1 MRRRSPGC
9 TRPSRRDDG
18 DSCVCGL
25 YDIISH
31 YKSTILFI
39 FFIGLLGCCCSTKIK
54 TGEASGDRSF
64 PIRILISMLNLCA
77 CAVGFGVRL
86 IVSILFCIGKNL
98 PALCSE
104 CLTMAKDKHK
114 LTENQLPIKSDLPD
128 IENKKA
134 SKMMYERNEHL
145 PRNQTLENDYNTS
158 LPLLEYTAYCSNDT
172 GEVER
177 KHQEIISLLKKHSCY
192 CERTDT
198 MAEPKNQ
205 IATSDDCDVNCST
218 KLKLCICDS
227 GSKTSDPETSGLN
240 AMQPYKK
247 YSEGIGHLREL
258 GLSPSESCL
267 CENISAMSEETKKM
281 PIFVKVTIDTNAG
294 HSSRF
299 ISSPYVVSP
308 SLNFHNQNINKSV
321 ALDNT
326 NKALV
331 LYKYNNLKKA
341 NKWNLRFF
349 PWKKKGTK

>member
-1 MRRRSPGC
+1 MLLVQNLRLVRDDAWCIILPLSVSGSLTSKKKCVPKSETARVSMRRRSPGC
-9 TRPSRRDDG
+9 ARPSRRDDG
-18 DSCVCGL
+18 DSCICGL

-114 LTENQLPIKSDLPD
+114 STENQLPIKSDLPD

-134 SKMMYERNEHL
+134 TKMMYERNEHL

-198 MAEPKNQ
+198 MAKPKNQ
-205 IATSDDCDVNCST
+205 IATSDDCDMSTPPEADAAPASPATPAAPAPAAPTGTPGKLTPALPRIVPRIMPECPCPPPDPNCVPT
-218 KLKLCICDS
+218 KPCCDC
-227 GSKTSDPETSGLN
+227 P
-240 AMQPYKK
+240 
-247 YSEGIGHLREL
+247 
-258 GLSPSESCL
+258 
-267 CENISAMSEETKKM
+267 
-281 PIFVKVTIDTNAG
+281 
-294 HSSRF
+294 
-299 ISSPYVVSP
+299 
-308 SLNFHNQNINKSV
+308 QNSFWGPKR
-321 ALDNT
+321 
-326 NKALV
+326 K
-331 LYKYNNLKKA
+331 
-341 NKWNLRFF
+341 
-349 PWKKKGTK
+349 